1 MMNEI
6 SGNEENA
13 EKEINMQTKY
23 LKLSK
28 LVEAMNLR
36 NLTPEI
42 DLEECRITTPEINR
56 PALQLTGYFEHFAN
70 ERVQIIGYVE
80 FTYLEHLDLE
90 QRKAAYEAFVSR
102 EIPCVI
108 FTTLTQPGEELLEL
122 L

>member
-56 PALQLTGYFEHFAN
+56 P
-70 ERVQIIGYVE
+70 
-80 FTYLEHLDLE
+80 
-90 QRKAAYEAFVSR
+90 
-102 EIPCVI
+102 PCS
-108 FTTLTQPGEELLEL
+108 
-122 L
+122 